1 MGTAWAVVATVRLP
15 QRSCAWGEA
24 AIINDLTVTQF
35 HSKFK
40 GEVGITKVPASA
52 KLASVESTIDA
63 TLRTRFLRTAKAIG
77 FLVDDAGESFR
88 RVLNPLLG
96 SML

>member
-1 MGTAWAVVATVRLP
+1 MVATVRLP

-24 AIINDLTVTQF
+24 AIINDLTQF

-63 TLRTRFLRTAKAIG
+63 ALRTRFLRTAKAIG

-88 RVLNPLLG
+88 RVLNPRLG

>member
-1 MGTAWAVVATVRLP
+1 MVATVRLP

-24 AIINDLTVTQF
+24 AIINDLTQF

-63 TLRTRFLRTAKAIG
+63 ALRTRFLRTAKAIG

>member
-1 MGTAWAVVATVRLP
+1 MAVVATVRLP

-24 AIINDLTVTQF
+24 AIINDLTQF

-63 TLRTRFLRTAKAIG
+63 ALRTRFLRTAKAIG